1 MEAEV
6 LAVSRLK
13 DYLTVL
19 LVTLL
24 VTLSGCGAD
33 QHTVGVAPDEP
44 EQGTGNRSVS
54 AVRLVFEEQEAG
66 IQPYRTRYLISS
78 EYVRI
83 DDGADTVDFILL
95 DRRTQTI
102 YSASA
107 ESRTILTIM
116 HRIRDAESPL
126 VLELAE
132 KRQPLE
138 AAPTIAGRRAE
149 HRTYLV
155 NGTRCYDVVAV
166 PGLADDAV
174 AALRLY
180 RLVLASEHKRILPH
194 VPADTHEACDLAHN
208 VFAPDRHLRHGLPI
222 QEWDQVGYRRALLDM
237 DVDYQA
243 DPVLFILP
251 EGFRRHSMDVH
262 SGDGA

>member
-1 MEAEV
+1 MAAEV
-6 LAVSRLK
+6 VAVSRSK

-19 LVTLL
+19 LVTLV

-33 QHTVGVAPDEP
+33 QHTVAVVSDER
-44 EQGTGNRSVS
+44 EQGADSRSVS

-66 IQPYRTRYLISS
+66 IEPYRTRYLISS
-78 EYVRI
+78 EYLRI

-95 DRRTQTI
+95 DRRAQTI

-116 HRIRDAESPL
+116 NRIRDSESPL
-126 VLELAE
+126 VLELTE
-132 KRQPLE
+132 KWQPLE
-138 AAPTIAGRRAE
+138 AAPTIDGRRAA

-180 RLVLASEHKRILPH
+180 RRVLASEHKRMLPH

-208 VFAPDRHLRHGLPI
+208 VFAPDRHLRRGLPI
-222 QEWDQVGYRRALLDM
+222 EEWDQVGYRRALLDM
-237 DVDYQA
+237 DFDYQA
-243 DPVLFILP
+243 DPGLFVLP
-251 EGFRRHSMDVH
+251 EGFRRYSMDVH
-262 SGDGA
+262 PGDGA